1 MNDVRPTV
9 SPQLLAAAIES
20 APDRV
25 RRRLDR
31 SPDAAAGWQWLL
43 SGNDWTID
51 TGGEKVKL
59 PRENIHAL
67 NQLSCTCLLTPNC
80 FHVLACLTALKV
92 ALADGTEDVSA
103 DAGENQRIEMAGSSV
118 SARDTNPTRQRG
130 PSLPKRQ
137 RGPSLALRVGVAA
150 ADIHTQ
156 KGKSEAATPN
166 GAEDVVQPT
175 ESQQRAGGELARA
188 VAQLL
193 RVGAAN
199 AGVVVQSGVLRAC
212 TNAEPK
218 ACTGPLPPA
227 YASSPA
233 PANSARARRSP
244 IPRRWP
250 PTLPISWKRLG
261 KSSVS
266 QPCPVSGS
274 APHVAGKFLSGLASC
289 TGCSPNRL
297 SRAAATPA
305 PPCIFSAKMSRFIR
319 CPTFARAMPISRAT
333 PTWAASK
340 SDR

>member
-199 AGVVVQSGVLRAC
+199 AGVVVQSGVLHRAPMPSRRLAPGRC
-212 TNAEPK
+212 RRLTRPHRHQPI
-218 ACTGPLPPA
+218 PLAHAGVRSRGAGRRRCRSLGNDSANPQSA
-227 YASSPA
+227 NRAQFLDRHRTS
-233 PANSARARRSP
+233 PANSCPASQAVRVARRTDCHAQRL
-244 IPRRWP
+244 RR
-250 PTLPISWKRLG
+250 RRRV
-261 KSSVS
+261 SS
-266 QPCPVSGS
+266 
-274 APHVAGKFLSGLASC
+274 
-289 TGCSPNRL
+289 R
-297 SRAAATPA
+297 R
-305 PPCIFSAKMSRFIR
+305 R
-319 CPTFARAMPISRAT
+319 
-333 PTWAASK
+333 
-340 SDR
+340 